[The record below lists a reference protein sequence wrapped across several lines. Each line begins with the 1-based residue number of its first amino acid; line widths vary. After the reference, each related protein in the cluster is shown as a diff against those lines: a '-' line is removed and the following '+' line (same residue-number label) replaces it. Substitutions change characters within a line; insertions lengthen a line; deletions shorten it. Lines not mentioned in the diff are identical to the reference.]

1 MKIKYVS
8 SKETYSTEE
17 RVVPVVHTQ
26 ELLLF
31 LWDSPIHGFSE
42 KISQKFY
49 EKTNF
54 MRNSVKAG
62 ILICIYKNKQSW
74 LPVGGRGEG

>member
-1 MKIKYVS
+1 MS
-8 SKETYSTEE
+8 SKQTYISEET
-17 RVVPVVHTQ
+17 VVPLVHTQ

-62 ILICIYKNKQSW
+62 ILICIYKNKQSS
-74 LPVGGRGEG
+74 LAVGRRGEG

>member
-1 MKIKYVS
+1 MS
-8 SKETYSTEE
+8 SKQTYISEET
-17 RVVPVVHTQ
+17 VVPVVHTQ
-26 ELLLF
+26 ESLLL
-31 LWDSPIHGFSE
+31 LWDRPIHGFSE

-62 ILICIYKNKQSW
+62 ILIWIYKNKQSW
-74 LPVGGRGEG
+74 PAVGGRGEG

>member
-1 MKIKYVS
+1 MS
-8 SKETYSTEE
+8 SKQTYSSEE
-17 RVVPVVHTQ
+17 RLVPVVHTQ
-26 ELLLF
+26 ESLLL

-54 MRNSVKAG
+54 MRNSVKAD
-62 ILICIYKNKQSW
+62 ILNYIYKNKQSC
-74 LPVGGRGEG
+74 LSVGGRGEG

>member
-1 MKIKYVS
+1 MS
-8 SKETYSTEE
+8 SKQTYISEET
-17 RVVPVVHTQ
+17 VVPLVHTQ

-31 LWDSPIHGFSE
+31 LWDSPIHEFSE

-62 ILICIYKNKQSW
+62 ILICIYKNKQSS
-74 LPVGGRGEG
+74 LAVGGRGEG